1 MIWKSG
7 TWKMMIGEMMYMT
20 VNSFLFGENEHE
32 SINPILNTE
41 NVLNRKIQAYR
52 HMSAEEYLKEKLGK
66 HKLFI
71 ETT

>member
-1 MIWKSG
+1 
-7 TWKMMIGEMMYMT
+7 MT

-52 HMSAEEYLKEKLGK
+52 HMSEEEYLKEKLGK